1 MKLPGIF
8 LQTDNLH
15 TSINFT
21 ITFDRTI
28 DEILVE
34 LDNNNLT
41 DSINSGLARVDYQDL
56 TLNSTQLLLEFPAGG
71 GLTLFEHINSITIS
85 HVNNNGINDGF
96 DFAFSAISAPVLEPE
111 TLVLLGSG
119 VADLALYRHRIKTA

>member
-1 MKLPGIF
+1 MLVQIMKLPGIF

-56 TLNSTQLLLEFPAGG
+56 TLNSTQLLLEFSAGG

-96 DFAFSAISAPVLEPE
+96 DFLISATSPCG
-111 TLVLLGSG
+111 GSTSESN
-119 VADLALYRHRIKTA
+119 L

>member
-1 MKLPGIF
+1 M
-8 LQTDNLH
+8 
-15 TSINFT
+15 
-21 ITFDRTI
+21 
-28 DEILVE
+28 
-34 LDNNNLT
+34 
-41 DSINSGLARVDYQDL
+41 
-56 TLNSTQLLLEFPAGG
+56 
-71 GLTLFEHINSITIS
+71 TLFEHINSITIS